1 MAVPRVA
8 WPWGN
13 LVRQQLGPERIAPR
27 MMDQD
32 LMTVR
37 MSGDLDWYLDRA
49 RQFPMLDAEEERRL
63 AERWKNERDEAAG
76 RQLLGSH
83 LRLVV
88 KMARGYGGYGLPLGE
103 LIGEGNVGLMQA
115 LDKFEP
121 ERGFRFATYAM
132 WWIRAAIQEYVLHN
146 RSLVKM
152 GTTAAQKKLFFNL
165 GRLKRELGAFG
176 EGDLAPDT
184 VASIADE
191 LDVSEDEVVE
201 MNRRLA
207 GRDQSLTA
215 PMRAD
220 GNAEWQDMLVAEGPD
235 QESTVA
241 DASELAWRRDLMAE
255 GLQSLTERE
264 RHILTE
270 RRLKDEPMTLEGL
283 SSVYKV
289 SRERVRQIE
298 VRAFEKL
305 QKAMLAAAANER
317 ARTAR
322 LAA

>member
-1 MAVPRVA
+1 
-8 WPWGN
+8 
-13 LVRQQLGPERIAPR
+13 

-37 MSGDLDWYLDRA
+37 MSGDLDWYLEQA
-49 RQFPMLDAEEERRL
+49 RRFPMLNADEERRL
-63 AERWKNERDEAAG
+63 AERWKDHRDEAAA

-103 LIGEGNVGLMQA
+103 LIAEGNVGLMQA

-121 ERGFRFATYAM
+121 ARGFRFSTYAM

-176 EGDLAPDT
+176 EGDLAPDA
-184 VASIADE
+184 VASIAE
-191 LDVSEDEVVE
+191 QLEVNADEVVD

-220 GNAEWQDMLVAEGPD
+220 GDAEWQDMLVAEDQD
-235 QESTVA
+235 QEGMVA
-241 DASELAWRRDLMAE
+241 DASELAWRRDLLTE
-255 GLQSLTERE
+255 GMRSLTERE

-283 SSVYKV
+283 SSVYSV

-317 ARTAR
+317 ARAAR
-322 LAA
+322 FAA

>member
-1 MAVPRVA
+1 MVVPRVA

-13 LVRQQLGPERIAPR
+13 LVRQQLEPGRIAPR

-191 LDVSEDEVVE
+191 LEVSEDEVVE

-241 DASELAWRRDLMAE
+241 DASELAWRRDLLAE
-255 GLQSLTERE
+255 GMQGLTERE

-305 QKAMLAAAANER
+305 QKAMLAVAANER

>member
-8 WPWGN
+8 WLWGD
-13 LVRQQLGPERIAPR
+13 LVRKQLEPGRIAPR

-37 MSGDLDWYLDRA
+37 MSGDLDWYLEQA

-63 AERWKNERDEAAG
+63 AERWKNERDEAAA

-88 KMARGYGGYGLPLGE
+88 KIARGYGGYGLPLGE

-165 GRLKRELGAFG
+165 GRLKRELGEFG
-176 EGDLAPDT
+176 EGDLTPETA
-184 VASIADE
+184 ASIAEE
-191 LDVSEDEVVE
+191 LEVSEDEVVE

-220 GNAEWQDMLVAEGPD
+220 GDAEWQDMLVAEGQD
-235 QESTVA
+235 QESEVA
-241 DASELAWRRDLMAE
+241 DASELAWRRDLLAE

-264 RHILTE
+264 RHILSE

-298 VRAFEKL
+298 ARAFEKL

-317 ARTAR
+317 ARPAR

>member
-1 MAVPRVA
+1 MKDQ
-8 WPWGN
+8 N
-13 LVRQQLGPERIAPR
+13 LS
-27 MMDQD
+27 
-32 LMTVR
+32 TVR
-37 MSGDLDWYLDRA
+37 PGGDLDWYLEQA
-49 RQFPMLDAEEERRL
+49 RQFPMLDADEERRF
-63 AERWKNERDEAAG
+63 AERWKNNRDAAAA

-83 LRLVV
+83 LRLVI
-88 KMARGYGGYGLPLGE
+88 KIARGYGGYGLPLGE
-103 LIGEGNVGLMQA
+103 LIAEGNVGLMQA

-121 ERGFRFATYAM
+121 ERGFRFSTYAM

-165 GRLKRELGAFG
+165 GRLKRELGASG
-176 EGDLAPDT
+176 EGDLAPDA
-184 VASIADE
+184 VASIAE
-191 LDVSEDEVVE
+191 RLEVNADEVVE

-220 GNAEWQDMLVAEGPD
+220 GDAEWQDMLVDEDQD
-235 QESTVA
+235 QEGMVA
-241 DASELAWRRDLMAE
+241 DASELAWRRDLLTE
-255 GLQSLTERE
+255 GLQSLSERE

-270 RRLKDEPMTLEGL
+270 RRLRDEPMTLEGL
-283 SSVYKV
+283 SSVYSV

-317 ARTAR
+317 ARAAR

>member
-1 MAVPRVA
+1 
-8 WPWGN
+8 
-13 LVRQQLGPERIAPR
+13 
-27 MMDQD
+27 
-32 LMTVR
+32 MTVR
-37 MSGDLDWYLDRA
+37 MSGDLDWYLEQA
-49 RQFPMLDAEEERRL
+49 RQFPMLNADEERRL
-63 AERWKNERDEAAG
+63 AERWKDHRDEAAA

-103 LIGEGNVGLMQA
+103 LIAEGNVGLMQA

-121 ERGFRFATYAM
+121 ARGFRFSTYAM

-176 EGDLAPDT
+176 EGDLAPDA
-184 VASIADE
+184 VASIAE
-191 LDVSEDEVVE
+191 KLEVHAGEVVD

-220 GNAEWQDMLVAEGPD
+220 GDAEWQDMLVAEDQD
-235 QESTVA
+235 QEGMVA
-241 DASELAWRRDLMAE
+241 DASELAWRRDLLTE
-255 GLQSLTERE
+255 GMRSLTERE

-283 SSVYKV
+283 SSVYSV

-317 ARTAR
+317 ARAAR
-322 LAA
+322 FGA

>member
-1 MAVPRVA
+1 
-8 WPWGN
+8 
-13 LVRQQLGPERIAPR
+13 
-27 MMDQD
+27 MMTQD
-32 LMTVR
+32 LSTVR
-37 MSGDLDWYLDRA
+37 PGAELDRYLEQA
-49 RQFPMLDAEEERRL
+49 LRFPMLRAEEERRL
-63 AERWKNERDEAAG
+63 AERWKCDRDEAAA

-88 KMARGYGGYGLPLGE
+88 KIARGFGGYGLPLGD
-103 LIGEGNVGLMQA
+103 LIAEGNVGLMQA
-115 LDKFEP
+115 LEKFEP
-121 ERGFRFATYAM
+121 ERGFRFSTYAM

-165 GRLKRELGAFG
+165 GRLKRELGEFG
-176 EGDLAPDT
+176 EGDLAPD
-184 VASIADE
+184 A
-191 LDVSEDEVVE
+191 VE

-220 GNAEWQDMLVAEGPD
+220 GETEWQDLLVAEGQD

-255 GLQSLTERE
+255 GLRSLTERE

-298 VRAFEKL
+298 GRAFEKL

-317 ARTAR
+317 ARAAR